1 MQRDG
6 YLHQLDT
13 ALHHIDRAI
22 EALLKVD
29 GMEDVVEE
37 LGVLSAAVETEIQ
50 ELESLGDE

>member
-22 EALLKVD
+22 ESLLKVD